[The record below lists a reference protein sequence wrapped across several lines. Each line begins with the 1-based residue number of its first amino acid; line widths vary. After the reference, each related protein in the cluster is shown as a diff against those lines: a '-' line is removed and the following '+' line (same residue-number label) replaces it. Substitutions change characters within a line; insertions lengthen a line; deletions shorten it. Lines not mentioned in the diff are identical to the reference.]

1 MKKLLGSVLVLS
13 LSVTAYAA
21 KPANTQ
27 KAVKPQKTS
36 AARILKGEGVT
47 FGGLA
52 GTGFSLLNLNAKYN
66 PKTKTE
72 RLVLDIGTLQGR
84 PHKGWP
90 AFYHAQLKPQQ
101 LIIDFSQMPN
111 ANIDAKALQQRFA
124 KSKAV
129 KSAKLMPDPVSGS
142 MALVLD
148 LKQKSK
154 VKFYQ
159 VEGKKGTSKV
169 VVDFLSL

>member
-1 MKKLLGSVLVLS
+1 MKSLLGCILVLS
-13 LSVTAYAA
+13 MGFSAQAA
-21 KPANTQ
+21 KPTKVGKSIKGN
-27 KAVKPQKTS
+27 KPSAV
-36 AARILKGEGVT
+36 RVLKGEGVT

-52 GTGFSLLNLNAKYN
+52 GSGFSLMNLSTQYN
-66 PKTKTE
+66 KKSKTE
-72 RLVLDIGTLQGR
+72 RVVLDIGNLQGQ

-101 LIIDFSQMPN
+101 LIIDFAQMPN
-111 ANIDAKALQQRFA
+111 SSLDAKALRQKLA
-124 KSKAV
+124 KSKAI
-129 KSAKLMPDPVSGS
+129 KSARLMPDPVSGS

-148 LKQKSK
+148 LKQKSQ

-159 VEGKKGTSKV
+159 VQGKKGTSRV